1 MTDVQDGTALPAG
14 PGAARPEAVPAAAG
28 RPLRVRYYSKGTAAD
43 PGSRYRIHQYLRGL
57 RALGVEVDV
66 APLFGDGYVDI
77 ASERRAWRRAARRLG
92 AAAVGY
98 SRRVPDVL
106 FRGGYDLV
114 VVERQLFPYLP
125 AWVEWP
131 LFTGRAPVVLE
142 FDDAIYL
149 TPLHRRKLARL
160 VEAARLVI
168 VGNVELARFAE
179 GRTREVAIVPTV
191 VDIDR
196 YSPRV
201 DHRDR
206 DRLVVGWIGLP
217 CNLPSIERLTWP
229 LARLAREVPLE
240 LRVVGAEA
248 PRVPGVTVRL
258 VQWDAAGEP
267 AALADLDIGVM
278 PLPDDAWSRGKC
290 GLKLLQY
297 MAAGVPAVAS
307 PVGVNREI
315 VVDGENGRLAA
326 SDDEWLAALRDLA
339 RSPSLRAQLGA
350 AGRRTVEARYSL
362 AAWTPRLAALYRAA
376 AGAR

>member
-1 MTDVQDGTALPAG
+1 MPVG
-14 PGAARPEAVPAAAG
+14 PGAVRPEAVPAAAG
-28 RPLRVRYYSKGTAAD
+28 QPLRVRYYSKGTAAD

-149 TPLHRRKLARL
+149 TPFHGAKLARL
-160 VEAARLVI
+160 AAAARIVI
-168 VGNVELARFAE
+168 VGNAELARFVAS
-179 GRTREVAIVPTV
+179 RAREVAIVPTV
-191 VDIDR
+191 VDVER
-196 YSPRV
+196 YRPRAG
-201 DHRDR
+201 HRDG

-217 CNLPSIERLTWP
+217 WNLPALERLARP

-240 LRVVGAEA
+240 LRVISTAA
-248 PRVPGVTVRL
+248 PRIPGVAIRL
-258 VQWDAAGEP
+258 VPWSAADEP
-267 AALADLDIGVM
+267 AMLADLDIGVM

-315 VVDGENGRLAA
+315 IADGDNGRLAA
-326 SDDEWLAALRDLA
+326 GDDEWFGALRDLA
-339 RSPSLRAQLGA
+339 RSPSLRARLGA
-350 AGRRTVEARYSL
+350 SGRRSVEERYSL
-362 AAWTPRLAALYRAA
+362 TGWVPRVAAIYRAA
-376 AGAR
+376 AGTR